1 MTQIQIDSIT
11 KSFPNG
17 DGEHETVLP
26 GISFEIPSGSFTTV
40 MGPSGCGKTTLLNIV
55 AGILSEDSGVI
66 KQDEKPIRPDERT
79 YAYVFQEPRLLP
91 WETVRKN
98 LAFAMRSWGVPEEEH
113 DERIDTYLEMVGLA
127 DTADSYPG
135 DLSGGMQQRIGIAR
149 ALAVGSDVILMDEP
163 FSSLDEITAADLRA
177 DLIDLWEKTNKT
189 ILFITHDL
197 SEAVYLSDR
206 VFFLGPNGS
215 LLDRY
220 SVDVPRPRSVD
231 NDALIQIES
240 DLRSVLHETIEQGA

>member
-1 MTQIQIDSIT
+1 
-11 KSFPNG
+11 
-17 DGEHETVLP
+17 
-26 GISFEIPSGSFTTV
+26 
-40 MGPSGCGKTTLLNIV
+40 
-55 AGILSEDSGVI
+55 
-66 KQDEKPIRPDERT
+66 
-79 YAYVFQEPRLLP
+79 
-91 WETVRKN
+91 
-98 LAFAMRSWGVPEEEH
+98 MRSWGVPEEKH
-113 DERIDTYLEMVGLA
+113 GERIDTYLEMVGLT

-177 DLIDLWEKTNKT
+177 DLIDLWQKTNKT

-215 LLDRY
+215 LLNKY